1 MSFLDDLF
9 GKKKLIK
16 EIEHFQEKIKILER
30 ELKEKNNLLKNLCAS
45 NEMLKEEKKL
55 LDKTLDRRIVEL
67 ENAKDSIDIQIK
79 ELVHAENVMNLYQG
93 IYGELEYDK
102 EKEQHV
108 LSEYDEDKGFFDF
121 LKPKNDNNDFNNEQ
135 IEAIRYDM
143 EKNLRIIA
151 GAGSGKTQTIC
162 AKTAYLIMMKNVPEE
177 KIAMITFT
185 KKASEEM
192 KERVNFFLGEE
203 KSKVAVGTFHSFF
216 IRLYNELKK
225 QFPYVERMGIIG
237 DNPDESSYKN
247 ELNKLVRVYNL
258 KKLDENAGEKNLFEK
273 ISYWTN
279 MGFSIEMMTKY
290 IEKHF
295 NVLEPTSDETL
306 SQRFQKMMREFYDKR
321 KSNRIVVFD
330 DYMLNLLHVL
340 KDDIQ
345 AREYVQK
352 RFQYIFIDEFQDTN
366 PLQMDIIKLIC
377 PPDLKD
383 GAKLI
388 IVGDDDQSI
397 YYFRGAEPK
406 YIKDFDQMYETQ
418 TLKLMTNYRSTSKI
432 VQAGN
437 RVIAFNENNRIKKS
451 MKPFHKN
458 EGDCY
463 IRSLPTPEE
472 EAEWI
477 IDQSQYIGLSG
488 NKAVPDYRESVI
500 LYRSTSQIKTL
511 LHKLEVNNI
520 PFVIE
525 TNEDLMGIFS
535 LDAFKRAYRYWKAFL
550 ISNEDS
556 DKLTWWNQI
565 ISETSYAFYKKKQE
579 VVNFIGDSSSYI
591 NPQKIADFICGNKSL
606 DRKKEIIDYFEG
618 LVRLKNKKSVSME
631 IIIKNFLGF
640 PLIRNQLTK
649 DEIKWIEKETEQFQ
663 SWEGMVKR
671 YQELN
676 QKKEEMRKK
685 LDEYHKGTF
694 NAIYLLTIHKS
705 KGLSFKNVFL
715 IGLYDEGLPSNKA
728 TKVTPEIIQE
738 SIEKAEPPTT
748 IEEER
753 RLMYGAKRWFEI
765 V

>member
-16 EIEHFQEKIKILER
+16 EIEHFQEKIKFLER

-45 NEMLKEEKKL
+45 NEMLKEEKQL
-55 LDKTLDRRIVEL
+55 LDKTLDKRMVEL
-67 ENAKDSIDIQIK
+67 EHAKGSIDTKIK
-79 ELVHAENVMNLYQG
+79 ELVYAENVMNLYQG
-93 IYGELEYDK
+93 IYGELEYDEGK
-102 EKEQHV
+102 QQHI
-108 LSEYDEDKGFFDF
+108 LSDFDEDKGFFDF
-121 LKPKNDNNDFNNEQ
+121 LRPKNDNNDFNNEQ

-225 QFPYVERMGIIG
+225 QFPYVEHMGIIG
-237 DNPDESSYKN
+237 ENPDEKKYRKELEDLIKDYK
-247 ELNKLVRVYNL
+247 L

-279 MGFSIEMMTKY
+279 MGFSIDMMTKY

-295 NVLEPTSDETL
+295 NILEPTSNETL
-306 SQRFQKMMREFYDKR
+306 SQRFQKMMQKFYEKR
-321 KSNRIVVFD
+321 KSNNIVVFD

-377 PPDLKD
+377 PPDLKN

-418 TLKLMTNYRSTSKI
+418 TLKLMTNYRSTAKI

-463 IRSLPTPEE
+463 IRSLSTPEE

-477 IDQSQYIGLSG
+477 IDQSQHIGLSG
-488 NKAVPDYRESVI
+488 NKPFPDYKGSVI

-525 TNEDLMGIFS
+525 TNEDLMGIFN
-535 LDAFKRAYRYWKAFL
+535 LDAYRKAYRYWKAFL
-550 ISNEDS
+550 IANEDS
-556 DKLTWWNQI
+556 VKIKRWNHI
-565 ISETSYAFYKKKQE
+565 IAETSYAFYKKKQE

-591 NPQKIADFICGNKSL
+591 NPQKIADFICGNKFL

-618 LVRLKNKKSVSME
+618 LVRLKNNNSVSMANT
-631 IIIKNFLGF
+631 IKTFLEF
-640 PLIRNQLTK
+640 PLVRNQLTK
-649 DEIKWIEKETEQFQ
+649 DEIKWIEKETEQFH

-671 YQELN
+671 YNELN
-676 QKKEEMRKK
+676 QKKEEMKKK
-685 LDEYHKGTF
+685 LDKYHKGTF

-715 IGLYDEGLPSNKA
+715 IGLYDEGLPSKKA

-765 V
+765 A

>member
-1 MSFLDDLF
+1 MGFLDDIF
-9 GKKKLIK
+9 GKKKLVK
-16 EIEHFQEKIKILER
+16 EIEQFQEKIKILER
-30 ELKEKNNLLKNLCAS
+30 ELKEKNNSLKNLYAS
-45 NEMLKEEKKL
+45 NEKLKEEKKI
-55 LDKTLDRRIVEL
+55 LDKTLDRSIVEL
-67 ENAKDSIDIQIK
+67 EHAKDSITTKIK
-79 ELVHAENVMNLYQG
+79 ESVHAEKVMNLYQG
-93 IYGELEYDK
+93 IYGELEYD
-102 EKEQHV
+102 EGKEQHV
-108 LSEYDEDKGFFDF
+108 LSDYDEDKGFFDF

-192 KERVNFFLGEE
+192 KERVNFFLDEE

-225 QFPYVERMGIIG
+225 QFPYVEQMGIIG

-247 ELNKLVRVYNL
+247 ELNKLIRVYNL

-321 KSNRIVVFD
+321 KSNKIVVFD

-463 IRSLPTPEE
+463 IQSLSNPEE

-477 IDQSQYIGLSG
+477 IDQSHHIGLSG

-525 TNEDLMGIFS
+525 ANDDLMGIFN

-556 DKLTWWNQI
+556 DKLTRWNQI
-565 ISETSYAFYKKKQE
+565 IAETSYAFYKKKQE
-579 VVNFIGDSSSYI
+579 VVNFIGDSSSYL

-631 IIIKNFLGF
+631 NIIKNFLGF
-640 PLIRNQLTK
+640 PLVRNQLTK

-676 QKKEEMRKK
+676 QKKEEMKKK